1 MKPNELLNKAKSEFV
16 KEYGKAHD
24 QMGYTQV
31 LQWKNTVP
39 FAKKQREISAYIK
52 TKKLIKMM
60 LYSFI
65 INLSVILVGFFS
77 YANCGPFNKPLSIL
91 LLIMLAVFI
100 VFCIWFYL
108 HGLKLIRL
116 NEAVCK
122 GKVIIYQK
130 D

>member
-65 INLSVILVGFFS
+65 INLSVILVGLF
-77 YANCGPFNKPLSIL
+77 
-91 LLIMLAVFI
+91 
-100 VFCIWFYL
+100 
-108 HGLKLIRL
+108 
-116 NEAVCK
+116 
-122 GKVIIYQK
+122 
-130 D
+130 